1 MRIAL
6 LEDDLDQ
13 ASLISYWLQ
22 QAGHSVEHHPDSD
35 GFLRATHRDSFDL
48 HLLDW
53 VVPGQKSGI
62 DVLSELK
69 KVRHDSRP
77 VLFVTARDDE
87 RSVVKAL
94 DAGADDYM
102 AKPLR
107 HLELIARVNA
117 IARRAGYQ
125 NDQNQK
131 LEAEPYCIDPAK
143 STVALHD
150 KIIPLT
156 TREFELV
163 LFLFRRAGQLVSR
176 RHIMESVWGVHGRD
190 VQTRTVDTHI
200 SRLRRKLAI
209 NEANGWVLSS
219 IYQHGYRLEAVD
231 SDPQKT

>member
-1 MRIAL
+1 M
-6 LEDDLDQ
+6 
-13 ASLISYWLQ
+13 ISYWLE

-35 GFLRATHRDSFDL
+35 SFLRATHRDSFDM

-53 VVPGQKSGI
+53 IVPGQKSGI
-62 DVLSELK
+62 EVLSELK

-117 IARRAGYQ
+117 IARRAGFQ
-125 NDQNQK
+125 SDDDEK
-131 LEAEPYCIDPAK
+131 IEADPFCIDTAK
-143 STVALHD
+143 GTVTLHGE
-150 KIIPLT
+150 IVPLT

-176 RHIMESVWGVHGRD
+176 QHIMESVWGVHGRD

-209 NEANGWVLSS
+209 KKANGWVLSS
-219 IYQHGYRLEAVD
+219 VYQHGYRLEAVV
-231 SDPQKT
+231 SDPPQTT